1 MKEQDEGL
9 NQFLGETGMKQISEE
24 VKQVLERDEGV
35 IWYTDKSLKV
45 PRNEFIRLPT
55 PKSLILPNEC
65 NINLSQSISMYSRAQ
80 SPPPLPL

>member
-55 PKSLILPNEC
+55 PKSLSFPM
-65 NINLSQSISMYSRAQ
+65 SAT
-80 SPPPLPL
+80 